1 MALQKALKIN
11 RFLSLRLCVRRETV
25 QTFIN
30 YILKQFLSITR
41 KTDVPNTVNII
52 NISFIGFFLELGA
65 VSF

>member
-1 MALQKALKIN
+1 MPLQKALKIT
-11 RFLSLRLCVRRETV
+11 RFLSLHLCVRRETV

-30 YILKQFLSITR
+30 YIFKKFLSITR
-41 KTDVPNTVNII
+41 KTDVPDTVNIF